1 MFQRHEILFIHLN
14 VYSIIYIEKKILLI
28 PYDNHFK
35 IGSFVILTGFILMYN
50 CKCHQNTII
59 INNYCIKKN
68 LSNSF

>member
-28 PYDNHFK
+28 PYDNRFK
-35 IGSFVILTGFILMYN
+35 IGSVVILAGFILMYN

-59 INNYCIKKN
+59 INNSCIKTN